1 MNRARAHY
9 RCQISIRNVVLD
21 NKAHNDK
28 RRPRRAAVAHAVQER
43 AIAAPRA
50 HQRKNAHAL
59 PCRHVARN
67 RQARV
72 RGDGARFD
80 AHAGPLHHPER
91 RRAAQAGHHHRLRP
105 AVRGPGRR
113 LDRARG
119 SPREQG
125 LFRRR
130 GGIFHDGYQRTST
143 AEIAQF
149 IKDQRLALARLV
161 RPSPSPSA
169 GAGVGTGA
177 GDVVG
182 CVYVKTLS
190 PTLGD
195 FGMLALDVTYRGG
208 GLGRDLVRFA
218 EDHCR
223 RIGCTKMQLE
233 LLVPTTF
240 EHALKTRM
248 QAWYLRMGYRIVKLG
263 SFQDEYPALA
273 PLLTGPADY
282 KIFEKDLTSSTP

>member
-1 MNRARAHY
+1 MPPDVDRLVSEVTVPDSTLTPDRSTTPHT
-9 RCQISIRNVVLD
+9 
-21 NKAHNDK
+21 
-28 RRPRRAAVAHAVQER
+28 
-43 AIAAPRA
+43 AAPKPDDITIGFAPPPASRDVD
-50 HQRKNAHAL
+50 L
-59 PCRHVARN
+59 T
-67 RQARV
+67 ARV
-72 RGDGARFD
+72 AALVNKVYFD
-80 AHAGPLHHPER
+80 AEA
-91 RRAAQAGHHHRLRP
+91 
-105 AVRGPGRR
+105 
-113 LDRARG
+113 
-119 SPREQG
+119 
-125 LFRRR
+125 
-130 GGIFHDGYQRTST
+130 GIFHDGYHRTSS

-149 IKDQRLALARLV
+149 IQDQHLVLARLNHHGA
-161 RPSPSPSA
+161 SPSA
-169 GAGVGTGA
+169 GAG
-177 GDVVG
+177 DVIG

-195 FGMLALDVTYRGG
+195 FGMLALDETYRGG

-218 EDHCR
+218 EGHCR

-282 KIFEKDLTSSTP
+282 KIFEKDLTPGTP

>member
-1 MNRARAHY
+1 MTSAARVVLP
-9 RCQISIRNVVLD
+9 SPTLFRNVPLQ
-21 NKAHNDK
+21 
-28 RRPRRAAVAHAVQER
+28 PRERINEKTHTPCPAVMSPEIDRLVSEVTVPDSTLTPDRSTTPSA
-43 AIAAPRA
+43 AAPPKPDITIDFA
-50 HQRKNAHAL
+50 PPSAAQDADL
-59 PCRHVARN
+59 I
-67 RQARV
+67 ARV
-72 RGDGARFD
+72 AALVNTVYFD
-80 AHAGPLHHPER
+80 AE
-91 RRAAQAGHHHRLRP
+91 
-105 AVRGPGRR
+105 
-113 LDRARG
+113 
-119 SPREQG
+119 
-125 LFRRR
+125 